1 MSPRFNLFRTVVVT
15 PLPTKNHPVI
25 YRAKY
30 KAYVS
35 YGRTPEEAV
44 QRVSKRYY
52 NSRFSVRNILN
63 GIGIFLLPPY

>member
-1 MSPRFNLFRTVVVT
+1 MSPRFKLFRSVVVT

-30 KAYVS
+30 KAYIS

-52 NSRFSVRNILN
+52 NRRLTIGDILN
-63 GIGIFLLPPY
+63 GIAISLLPPY